1 MEKSIV
7 IKYGRDEIVK
17 VTDKSYEILIGTNY
31 LRNEEKD
38 MIEMFNNNYVNI
50 A

>member
-1 MEKSIV
+1 M
-7 IKYGRDEIVK
+7 K